1 MRTIATAL
9 LLMASIPAFAQAVI
23 PLPEASPAATVSQT
37 IGVTDVTV
45 SYHRPAVNNRK
56 IWGGQ
61 VPYGEVWRAGANEN
75 TTISFSTPVKIEGQ
89 PLAAGTYGLHMIP
102 TPSQFTVIFSK
113 FANGWGSYMYDP
125 SEDAL
130 RVTVTPQTVSDS
142 QERLTYTFDDVTN
155 NSATAA
161 LRWEKL
167 RVPFKIA
174 VDLPSTVQ
182 ASIDESLRGGRHWD
196 AEAWASAA
204 RWELRNGNIDKAAQ
218 YADRSLDMG
227 TTFGGLLT
235 KAAVLDKQGDKTG
248 AAALRDR
255 AKAMANEAQLISYTV
270 NPMKPAEAI
279 AYLSGYLTAHPMTPE
294 AWRINAMLG
303 AKYAESGDRAKAH
316 DAFAKALAAAHTQA
330 DRMEVY
336 DYINGVAATGK
347 YD

>member
-1 MRTIATAL
+1 MRTIASAL
-9 LLMASIPAFAQAVI
+9 LLLVSISAFAQAPI

-45 SYHRPAVNNRK
+45 SYHRPAVNNRR

-75 TTISFSTPVKIEGQ
+75 TTIAFSTPVKIEGQ

-102 TPSQFTVIFSK
+102 TPAQFTVIFSK

-130 RVTVTPQTVSDS
+130 RVTVAPQPVSDP
-142 QERLTYTFDDVTN
+142 QERLAYTFDDVTN

-167 RVPFKIA
+167 RVPFKIS

-182 ASIDESLRGGRHWD
+182 AAISDTLRTGKHWNAD
-196 AEAWASAA
+196 AWASAA
-204 RWELRNGNIDKAAQ
+204 RWELRNGNVDLASK
-218 YADRSLDMG
+218 YADTALEMG
-227 TTFGGLLT
+227 STFNTLLT
-235 KAAVLDKQGDKTG
+235 KAAVLDKQGDAKG

-255 AKAMANEAQLISYTV
+255 AKSVANEVELINYTT
-270 NPMKPAEAI
+270 NSMKPPEAI
-279 AYLSGYLTAHPMTPE
+279 AYLSGYMAAHPDSTQS
-294 AWRINAMLG
+294 WRINAMLG
-303 AKYAESGDRAKAH
+303 DIYARQGEAAKAH
-316 DAFAKALAAAHTQA
+316 EAFAKALAATRSQT
-330 DRMEVY
+330 DRTEVY
-336 DYINGVAATGK
+336 DYINGVAAAGK
-347 YD
+347 YE